1 MLRTVGGGAPTL
13 WESILPPAV
22 LGMPDELERVDRL
35 LDDPRFVEPYRA
47 FFHATLGRPSIP
59 IETYL
64 RLMFLK
70 YRHRLS
76 FESLCAE
83 VSDSITWQRFARIPL
98 GGRVPHPST
107 LMKITTRCG
116 EDVIR
121 QLNETLVVKAAEAKV
136 LRLHKVR
143 ADTTVVE
150 ANVAYPVDSSLLAKG
165 ITRLARL
172 ARAAQAQGLATR
184 TRVRDRSRR
193 AHRRARQVVNA
204 LRRRGDD
211 ARVEVHRLNAELARA
226 ARRSVREAHAVV
238 RNAHRTLR
246 ALGDQ
251 ASARAE
257 AIVQRLEVLADRVG
271 AVAAQTIQRV
281 VKHVTPAGA
290 TRVVSL
296 HDPDARPIRKGRLG
310 RPVEFGYKAQVLDNA
325 DGIILDWTLEVG
337 NPADAPQ
344 LVPAIQRVQILTGR
358 TPRAVTADRGYGE
371 AAVDAQLRELG
382 VTQVCIP
389 RKGRPGAHR
398 RAVEHSRSFQRM
410 TRWRTG
416 AEGRIN
422 CIKRD
427 YGARRTHM
435 DSLTGARTWTG
446 HGILAHNL
454 TKISG
459 LIG

>member
-13 WESILPPAV
+13 WESILPSAV
-22 LGMPDELERVDRL
+22 LGMPGELERVDRL
-35 LDDPRFVEPYRA
+35 LEDRRFVEPYRA

-70 YRHRLS
+70 YRYRLG
-76 FESLCAE
+76 FESLCRE
-83 VSDSITWQRFARIPL
+83 VGDSITWQRFCRIPL
-98 GGRVPHPST
+98 GGRVPHPTT

-116 EDVIR
+116 EDVIAA
-121 QLNETLVVKAAEAKV
+121 LNETLVLKAAEAKV

-172 ARAAQAQGLATR
+172 ARSAQAQGLATR
-184 TRVRDRSRR
+184 TRVRDRSRG

-211 ARVEVHRLNAELARA
+211 ARVEVHRLNVELARA
-226 ARRSVREAHAVV
+226 ARRSVREAHAVI
-238 RNAHRTLR
+238 RNARRTLR
-246 ALGDQ
+246 GLGDQ
-251 ASARAE
+251 ASVRAV
-257 AIVQRLEVLADRVG
+257 AIVQRLEMLAERVA
-271 AVAAQTIQRV
+271 AVADQTIQRV
-281 VKHVTPAGA
+281 VEHVTPAGA
-290 TRVVSL
+290 TRIVSL

-325 DGIILDWTLEVG
+325 DGIILDWTLQVG
-337 NPADAPQ
+337 NPAAPQ
-344 LVPAIQRVQILTGR
+344 LVPAIQRVHELTGR

-371 AAVDAQLRELG
+371 AAIETQLRELG

-389 RKGRPGAHR
+389 RKGRPGAAR

-427 YGARRTHM
+427 YGCRRTHM
-435 DSLTGARTWTG
+435 DTLTGARTWTG
-446 HGILAHNL
+446 HGIFTHNL

-459 LIG
+459 LVG